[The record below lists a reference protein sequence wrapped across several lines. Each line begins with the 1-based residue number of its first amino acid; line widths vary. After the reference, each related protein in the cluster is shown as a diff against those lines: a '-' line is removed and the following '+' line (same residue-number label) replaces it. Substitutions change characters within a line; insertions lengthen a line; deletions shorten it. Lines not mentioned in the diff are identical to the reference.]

1 MRTSAYTNFG
11 IDELF
16 FKVGESFLNQENFYS
31 PIKLDKTISLIQ
43 NESSDKI
50 SINDDKTNIKKNNVV
65 NILFL
70 FKFNFCDVFIY
81 KKIFFLK
88 KKIYHKNI
96 LF

>member
-43 NESSDKI
+43 N
-50 SINDDKTNIKKNNVV
+50 NDDKTNIKK
-65 NILFL
+65 
-70 FKFNFCDVFIY
+70 KQCC
-81 KKIFFLK
+81 
-88 KKIYHKNI
+88 
-96 LF
+96 

>member
-50 SINDDKTNIKKNNVV
+50 SINDYKTNIKN
-65 NILFL
+65 
-70 FKFNFCDVFIY
+70 
-81 KKIFFLK
+81 K
-88 KKIYHKNI
+88 KKK
-96 LF
+96 F